1 MYVALSRKYEP
12 SVIKY
17 LGGFMSIK
25 KSLRLTILLLSIF
38 PFIIAFFATFC
49 FFSGRLKETKQEK
62 LLYST
67 IQIGS
72 SIEYFLDHKTE
83 QEDFYLDEPSL
94 YHFVDKI
101 KETTDINLI
110 LADKNLILYPNEAQ
124 YHKVIP
130 TDLAISLLDAYAL
143 NKSTTS
149 GIDSIT
155 YNNQKFLYSY
165 QTLPTHNL
173 IVFAFE
179 EYHNLSLLPSVFLIL
194 SACFV
199 LIILPIV
206 LLILRHFTK
215 VYTNPIIDLR
225 NAIQSAS
232 SGDLTVYSHYKGKNE
247 IGELSRN
254 FNKMIYLIKGNY
266 DELSAMHEKL
276 VYKEDQLRSNYN
288 RIEYLAY
295 HDVLTNLPN
304 KIAFH
309 EHVDTILPQ
318 SSISID
324 KHAIFFIDIDNFKII
339 NDTLGH
345 EYGDI
350 LLIKTAERLQ
360 TLSDSNDCIARTGGD
375 EFLFFKADIPSVNY
389 VIELGQHILEL
400 FKVPLKL
407 NDETAYISLSIG
419 VALYPENGLESHILI
434 KNADIAMYTSK
445 ETGKNCFTLFNHK
458 MEELLNR
465 NSLILEVLRGCIKS
479 NELYLLY
486 QPQINI
492 KENKVVGFEAL
503 MRINSTKLGMISPSE
518 FIPIAEESGLI
529 FELGAWALKEACL
542 LNKNLLDL
550 GITPCTVSVNIS
562 PVQINH
568 YDFFDT
574 LSLILKET
582 GLPAKYLELELTES
596 ALVHSIMD
604 TATIIRKLQVIGV
617 KIALD
622 DFGTG
627 YSSLNYLAKMS
638 INTLKIDKS
647 FIDNICGVEK
657 ELSMV
662 HTIIRLAHHL
672 GIQVVAEGVE
682 HQSQLVLLKEKKCD
696 TVQGFVFSKPLYPDD
711 LVRILKRTAV

>member
-1 MYVALSRKYEP
+1 
-12 SVIKY
+12 
-17 LGGFMSIK
+17 MSIK

-38 PFIIAFFATFC
+38 PFVVAFLAMYC
-49 FFSGRLKETKQEK
+49 FLSSRLLAMKQDKLLHTTQNITTSIEFLFEISDSTNTTTDAYDNSYIHYVEK
-62 LLYST
+62 LTQNKKL
-67 IQIGS
+67 
-72 SIEYFLDHKTE
+72 K
-83 QEDFYLDEPSL
+83 
-94 YHFVDKI
+94 
-101 KETTDINLI
+101 LI
-110 LADKNLILYPNEAQ
+110 LADKDSILFMNDDYIKDTLDKSSIHDSIITNLFETYESHLNAISGIKKIMIHDEIYIYSYHILPAYNLVIIIFEQ
-124 YHKVIP
+124 YHNFDFL
-130 TDLAISLLDAYAL
+130 TQMLL
-143 NKSTTS
+143 
-149 GIDSIT
+149 
-155 YNNQKFLYSY
+155 
-165 QTLPTHNL
+165 TLTL
-173 IVFAFE
+173 CLFF
-179 EYHNLSLLPSVFLIL
+179 
-194 SACFV
+194 
-199 LIILPIV
+199 IILPLA

-215 VYTNPIIDLR
+215 IYTNPIIDLR
-225 NAIQSAS
+225 NAIKAAS

-247 IGELSRN
+247 VGELSRN
-254 FNKMIYLIKGNY
+254 FNKMIYLIKNNY

-276 VYKEDQLRSNYN
+276 VYKEDQLRTNYN

-318 SSISID
+318 SSVSYD
-324 KHAIFFIDIDNFKII
+324 KHAIYFIDLDNFKII

-345 EYGDI
+345 EYGD
-350 LLIKTAERLQ
+350 LLLVQTAERLQ
-360 TLSDSNDCIARTGGD
+360 TLSDTHDCIARTGGD
-375 EFLFFKADIPSVNY
+375 EFLFFKANIPSVDY
-389 VIELGQHILEL
+389 VMELGQHILDL

-407 NDETAYISLSIG
+407 NEETAYISLSIG
-419 VALYPENGLESHILI
+419 VSVYPENGLESHILI
-434 KNADIAMYTSK
+434 KNADIAMYSSK
-445 ETGKNCFTLFNHK
+445 ETGKNCCTLFNHR
-458 MEELLNR
+458 MEETLHR
-465 NSLILEVLRGCIKS
+465 NSLILEVLRNCIAN

-492 KENKVVGFEAL
+492 KENRIVGFESL
-503 MRINSTKLGMISPSE
+503 MRINNQKLGMISPSE

-542 LNKNLLDL
+542 VNKEILDS

-568 YDFFDT
+568 YDFFNT
-574 LSLILKET
+574 LSRILKET
-582 GLPAKYLELELTES
+582 GLPPKYLELELTES
-596 ALVHSIMD
+596 ALVHSLMD
-604 TATIIRKLQVIGV
+604 TATIIKKLQDIGV

-682 HQSQLVLLKEKKCD
+682 HQSQLVLLKERKCD
-696 TVQGFVFSKPLYPDD
+696 TVQGFVFSKPLFTDD
-711 LVRILKRTAV
+711 LYKILRHTVPQTI

>member
-1 MYVALSRKYEP
+1 MYVALLRKYES

-49 FFSGRLKETKQEK
+49 FFSARLKETKQEK
-62 LLYST
+62 LLYSS
-67 IQIGS
+67 IQIS
-72 SIEYFLDHKTE
+72 TSIESVLDHKTE
-83 QEDFYLDEPSL
+83 QEDFHLDEPSL
-94 YHFVDKI
+94 FHYVDKI
-101 KETTDINLI
+101 KQNTNLNI
-110 LADKNLILYPNEAQ
+110 LLVDQDVILYPNEA
-124 YHKVIP
+124 HNSIP
-130 TDLAISLLDAYAL
+130 TDFAISLLDAYTL
-143 NKSTTS
+143 NKSPTS

-155 YNNQKFLYSY
+155 YDKQRFLCSY
-165 QTLPTHNL
+165 QALPTHNL
-173 IVFAFE
+173 VVFVFE
-179 EYHNLSLLPSVFLIL
+179 EYHNLGMLPSVLLIL
-194 SACFV
+194 LACFV
-199 LIILPIV
+199 FIILPIV
-206 LLILRHFTK
+206 LLILRNFTK

-276 VYKEDQLRSNYN
+276 VYKEDQLRTNYN

-345 EYGDI
+345 QYGDI

-400 FKVPLKL
+400 FKAPLKL